1 MWRPLVA
8 PQASGPLP
16 LVAAA
21 GATAASVERI
31 PGRAARLE
39 RRLRTGPAE
48 ADPRARAIGLP
59 LAFRAADPGKRGVS
73 SRIDSLCRDD
83 GRRARFLQLPRDRR
97 IRGATHTLIPS
108 GAVEGLSPGQRAMS
122 TWMPN

>member
-1 MWRPLVA
+1 MRRPLVA
-8 PQASGPLP
+8 PQARGPLP

-21 GATAASVERI
+21 GASAAGIERI
-31 PGRAARLE
+31 PGRATRFE
-39 RRLRTGPAE
+39 WRLRTGPAQVH
-48 ADPRARAIGLP
+48 PRARAIGLP
-59 LAFRAADPGKRGVS
+59 HAFRAADSWSRSVT
-73 SRIDSLCRDD
+73 SRIDSVCRDD

-97 IRGATHTLIPS
+97 IRRATHTLIPS